1 MLDPRQ
7 RQTRRH
13 RHDSLNL
20 SSQPGKLMTRLDHY
34 FLSAFAHPANEA
46 ATWERPAYIF
56 GSHRLEKHGWQARI
70 GLPLRSKARK
80 PYLHQCPPTAPEILV
95 FFIKNKE
102 AALASNTQPKT
113 RKQSLYASVGHRFAG
128 RGDRF
133 WKTIPPRWFYVG
145 TDRLRIVERTDAGH
159 SQGGIRVMNVARIMR
174 PTLAAERTATV
185 GKDEVRRAIVPRS
198 HYDRIF

>member
-1 MLDPRQ
+1 MC
-7 RQTRRH
+7 TRM
-13 RHDSLNL
+13 
-20 SSQPGKLMTRLDHY
+20 SQCNQSH
-34 FLSAFAHPANEA
+34 
-46 ATWERPAYIF
+46 
-56 GSHRLEKHGWQARI
+56 GSDELG
-70 GLPLRSKARK
+70 GLGGRAPQKARK
-80 PYLHQCPPTAPEILV
+80 LPRMVFRGALPECNCNSFGSIADIELLNDLVDVVSGGIFILGDTHPL
-95 FFIKNKE
+95 FHKNKA

-113 RKQSLYASVGHRFAG
+113 RKQSLYASVGHHFAG

-145 TDRLRIVERTDAGH
+145 TDCLRIVERTDAGH

-185 GKDEVRRAIVPRS
+185 GADEVRRAIVPRS